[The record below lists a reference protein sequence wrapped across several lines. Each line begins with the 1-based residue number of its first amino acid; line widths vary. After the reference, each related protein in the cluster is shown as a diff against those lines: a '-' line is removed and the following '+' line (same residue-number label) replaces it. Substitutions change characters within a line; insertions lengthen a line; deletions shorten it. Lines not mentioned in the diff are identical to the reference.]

1 MPAKYLPMQERLTR
15 SDPGVDWGAPRRI
28 LIRTADHKVK
38 VFIREGHSRAIGA
51 HGFGQMYEPAALI
64 VQVGSYGSGR
74 THYLA
79 QGRVTKGLLRQ
90 HAAQI
95 SHLLGSDAWEPLV
108 DPKKTIVVD

>member
-1 MPAKYLPMQERLTR
+1 LSAKYLPMQERLTR
-15 SDPGVDWGAPRRI
+15 SDPGVDWGAPRRV
-28 LIRTADHKVK
+28 LIRTADRKVM
-38 VFIREGHSRAIGA
+38 VFLREGHSRAIGA

-64 VQVGSYGSGR
+64 VQVGPYTSGK
-74 THYLA
+74 TVHLA
-79 QGRVTKGLLRQ
+79 EGRVTKGLLRQ